1 MTRIVEAIDDAV
13 RGAREADRRRRG
25 ERSVVKEAA
34 AQPRTDLAQG
44 LRTLASAL
52 RQDKGDHA

>member
-13 RGAREADRRRRG
+13 RSARDADRRRRE
-25 ERSVVKEAA
+25 ERSVVKEAT

-44 LRTLASAL
+44 LRVLASAL
-52 RQDKGDHA
+52 RQEGGGHA